1 MAMTCQALYNSEF
14 AKYFVTLKYSIFVI
28 LKGSVSVKLQNLSF
42 CNINILF
49 LRYCKR
55 ITFSDIR
62 KFSFCDIKK
71 VIFCGIQIL
80 ALAVL
85 KYSVLQH

>member
-14 AKYFVTLKYSIFVI
+14 AKYFVTLKYSVFVI

-49 LRYCKR
+49 CVIEKELLLATLGNLVFATLKR
-55 ITFSDIR
+55 SYFAAS
-62 KFSFCDIKK
+62 
-71 VIFCGIQIL
+71 
-80 ALAVL
+80 
-85 KYSVLQH
+85 KY